1 MGTMN
6 LEAANYEP
14 DPEELA
20 AALRARIFDDR
31 LNRLW
36 EAYQRGETG
45 DTTSSWVPQ
54 DLSDVVDGEIEELVP
69 AALYREDG
77 TALFYPGC
85 THSLH
90 GPTGSAKS
98 WIGLHASA
106 QEMLK
111 GNDVLYIDYEAS
123 KRRIANRLRLLGVP
137 GDVVK
142 ARLDY
147 VRPTR
152 SPEVLDIDRAAFA
165 ALLENHYPLAVIDGA
180 NISMML
186 CGLNTFSTEDVA
198 RWHSLILNPIA
209 ERTGAATVA
218 IDHVTK
224 GSETNG
230 FAYGSQH
237 KLAGLTGAGFTVER
251 IEPFGRGRCGIST
264 IRVGTK
270 DREGFLAGVGL
281 DDGHPDGLI
290 VGEFRLDATDEM
302 KAVVLPPTDE
312 TAERSAEKRSRGKA
326 KGKNAKGTREER
338 PTREMELVS
347 AYWEEMK
354 DQPAERS
361 TRRTVAAIQA
371 RAAAKNELVPGK
383 NRLEQAAV
391 ILKDQTLDGGP
402 YAKSEGTGAKQF
414 STNLKQYVAKD
425 DPLHVDTEG
434 WADRNGV

>member
-1 MGTMN
+1 MN

-45 DTTSSWVPQ
+45 DTTSSWAPQ
-54 DLSDVVDGEIEELVP
+54 DLSDVVDGEIDELVP
-69 AALYREDG
+69 AALYRVDG

-98 WIGLHASA
+98 WIGLYASA

-152 SPEVLDIDRAAFA
+152 GPEVLDIDRAAFA

-224 GSETNG
+224 GNETNG

-251 IEPFGRGRCGIST
+251 IEPFGRGRCGSST

-290 VGEFRLDATDEM
+290 VGEFRLDATDDQM
-302 KAVVLPPTDE
+302 KASVLPPTDE
-312 TAERSAEKRSRGKA
+312 TVERAAEKRSRTNGGKGKA
-326 KGKNAKGTREER
+326 AKGTREAQL
-338 PTREMELVS
+338 TREMELISV
-347 AYWEEMK
+347 YLEKMK
-354 DQPAERS
+354 DEPGERS
-361 TRRTVAAIQA
+361 QYKTVIAIQA
-371 RAAAKNELVPGK
+371 EATAKNELVPGK
-383 NRLEQAAV
+383 NRLEKAMAA
-391 ILKDQTLDGGP
+391 LKSKTLEGGP
-402 YAKSEGTGAKQF
+402 YVKAEGTGAKQF
-414 STNLKQYVAKD
+414 NTSVKPYVAKD
-425 DPLHVDTEG
+425 DPLHVDVDG
-434 WADRNGV
+434 WAERNDV

>member
-1 MGTMN
+1 MS
-6 LEAANYEP
+6 LDAANYEP

-20 AALRARIFDDR
+20 EALRARIFDDR

-36 EAYQRGETG
+36 EAYQRGESS
-45 DTTSSWVPQ
+45 DATSSWEPQ
-54 DLSDVVDGEIEELVP
+54 DLSDVIDGEIDELVP
-69 AALYREDG
+69 TALYRVDG

-98 WIGLHASA
+98 WIGLYASA

-111 GNDVLYIDYEAS
+111 GNNVLYIDYEAS
-123 KRRIANRLRLLGVP
+123 KRRIVNRLRLLGVP

-152 SPEVLDIDRAAFA
+152 SPEVLDIDRAAFS

-224 GSETNG
+224 GNETNG

-264 IRVGTK
+264 IRVGAK

-281 DDGHPDGLI
+281 DDGHPDGLL
-290 VGEFRLDATDEM
+290 VGEFRLDSTEDM
-302 KAVVLPPTDE
+302 KAVVLPPNDE
-312 TAERSAEKRSRGKA
+312 TAERAAAKRSRTKA
-326 KGKNAKGTREER
+326 KTAKGTREER

-354 DQPAERS
+354 DQPGERS
-361 TRRTVAAIQA
+361 TRKTVDVIRA

-391 ILKDQTLDGGP
+391 ILKDASLEGGP
-402 YAKSEGTGAKQF
+402 YAKSEGAGAKQYN
-414 STNLKQYVAKD
+414 TNIRPYSAEA
-425 DPLHVDTEG
+425 DPLHIDADG
-434 WADRNGV
+434 WAARNGL